1 MPRFTTSLWGRYDVT
16 DRIGVGLG
24 VYHQSKMFAS
34 ISNAVVVPGYTR
46 VDAAAFVGLTD
57 RLQVQVNVENLLNKD
72 YIGAVHTDNN
82 LTPGNPRTA
91 RVTLR
96 AKL

>member
-1 MPRFTTSLWGRYDVT
+1 MLFRS
-16 DRIGVGLG
+16 
-24 VYHQSKMFAS
+24 
-34 ISNAVVVPGYTR
+34 VPGFTR

-57 RLQVQVNVENLLNKD
+57 KIAVQVNVENLLDKD
-72 YIGAVHTDNN
+72 YIGAVHNDNN